1 MKRNAIARIV
11 LWSVVL
17 VVLLAILFTIIYVP
31 GTLGRIRHDVIE
43 ETMVP
48 VPISETPITAPTE
61 RPVPENTAADSCNAV
76 AAHNTNVRTMPSD
89 EAPIAGMVEQGTSLE
104 ITRQELINGTSWGYS
119 PAPVAGW
126 MQMEFVELL
135 EPIQE
140 NKTVIDTP
148 VPQDQQIRAN
158 AVAMDAA
165 SIRNVEIEW
174 AAGSILI
181 QPKDIDEIYIMED
194 GLREDS
200 DPMVWKVRENKLS
213 IQYSKNTDHDFG
225 MGLLLGNESKDL
237 IIQVPFDWQCNS
249 LEIDAAS
256 ASLEVN
262 DLTIQSMEFDG
273 ASGTCVFNNC
283 TVERLELDTASGDV
297 LFKGSLNQME
307 CDSAS
312 ANIILEL
319 NNVPRSIE
327 MDTASGDLDMVLP
340 EGSGFSVKLD
350 TMSGDFKSD
359 FTTTNRNGKYIAGDG
374 RCQIEVDG
382 MSGSVNIRKGQ

>member
-225 MGLLLGNESKDL
+225 MGLLHGNESKDL

>member
-1 MKRNAIARIV
+1 M
-11 LWSVVL
+11 
-17 VVLLAILFTIIYVP
+17 
-31 GTLGRIRHDVIE
+31 
-43 ETMVP
+43 
-48 VPISETPITAPTE
+48 
-61 RPVPENTAADSCNAV
+61 PENTAADSCNAV
-76 AAHNTNVRTMPSD
+76 ATHNTNVRTMPSD
-89 EAPIAGMVEQGTSLE
+89 EAPIAGMVEQGTALE

-135 EPIQE
+135 EPILE

-225 MGLLLGNESKDL
+225 MGLLHGNESKDL

>member
-48 VPISETPITAPTE
+48 VPITETPVTAPTE
-61 RPVPENTAADSCNAV
+61 RPMPENTAADSCNAV
-76 AAHNTNVRTMPSD
+76 ATHNTNVRTMPSD
-89 EAPIAGMVEQGTSLE
+89 EAPIAGMVEQGTALE

-140 NKTVIDTP
+140 NKIVIDTP

-225 MGLLLGNESKDL
+225 MGLLHGNESKDL

>member
-48 VPISETPITAPTE
+48 VPITETPVTAPTE
-61 RPVPENTAADSCNAV
+61 RPMPENTAADSCNAV
-76 AAHNTNVRTMPSD
+76 AAHNINVRTMPSD
-89 EAPIAGMVEQGTSLE
+89 EAPIAGMVEQGTALE

-135 EPIQE
+135 EPIPE

-225 MGLLLGNESKDL
+225 MGLLHGNESKDL